1 MTLQAR
7 RFRTFVVKG
16 TGTIFGE
23 MADITP
29 PGASIEKL
37 DVTSQN
43 NFQGWTTTQPGWKTS
58 KQMTFKINDYGG
70 VEQVPNIYS
79 YLGSVD
85 NWLVVYGNAPGSTA
99 TGPIRADS
107 FTGYVSDIQPA
118 APMKGAVATFAI
130 TVEVSGA
137 ITPITTIAGGL
148 TTPWLSMTNQS
159 ANNIPLSPTAAAT
172 IYEYTG
178 TSALADTG
186 VKITPTAAVG
196 TIIVNGTIVATG
208 VASNAISINPAVSG
222 ALTVIPI
229 VVMETNKVPKIYW
242 ITVIQGSV

>member
-1 MTLQAR
+1 MTSQAR
-7 RFRTFVVKG
+7 RFKTFVVKG

-37 DVTSQN
+37 DNTSQN
-43 NFQGWTTTQPGWKTS
+43 NFQGWTTTQPGWKDATTL
-58 KQMTFKINDYGG
+58 TFKINDYGG
-70 VEQVPNIYS
+70 AEQASIYS

-107 FTGYVSDIQPA
+107 FSGYISDIKPA

-130 TVEVSGA
+130 TVEVAGA

-148 TTPWLSMTNQS
+148 TTPWISMTNQTATS
-159 ANNIPLSPTAAAT
+159 IPLSPTAAAT

-208 VASNAISINPAVSG
+208 VASGVISINPAVSG